1 MIAILI
7 IIMALVLIFL
17 TPSLWLFCGKLF
29 KINDITFKNAFF
41 AYILFLITMIASV
54 IILTVACLLL
64 DIDEAFIQILNSV
77 IILILAIWI
86 IKKTFKTTILRSI
99 GVYLTSVIFAISL
112 ALLIRTFGVQAFK
125 IPSGVMKNSILIGDH
140 ILVNKFVYGIKLP
153 IADTVLIP
161 ISKPKYG
168 DIIVFKYPEEPEKD
182 FIKRV
187 IGVGG
192 DVIEIKDK
200 QVYVNNTRLNEDY
213 VIHTDSRIFS
223 EDQNPR
229 DNLKSITVPENSLFV
244 MGDNRDHSYD
254 SRFWGVVDLKAVK
267 GKAFVIYWSWD
278 NKINTVRWNRIGE
291 AI

>member
-1 MIAILI
+1 
-7 IIMALVLIFL
+7 MALVLIFL

-41 AYILFLITMIASV
+41 AYVLFLIAMIASV
-54 IILTVACLLL
+54 MILAVACLLL

-125 IPSGVMKNSILIGDH
+125 IPSSGAMKNSILIGDH

-168 DIIVFKYPEEPEKD
+168 DIIVFKYPKEPEKD

-200 QVYVNNTRLNEDY
+200 QVYVNNTRLNENY
-213 VIHTDSRIFS
+213 VIHTDSRIFP

-291 AI
+291 AV